1 MKRSK
6 QNIILDLIPKTT
18 AKSRILLLL
27 LLCTFNFNIYA
38 NKIDSLFV
46 NLQNGEDS
54 SKLIILEKVTDEL
67 SKLDPREALE
77 YGEKALEI
85 AIKNNYQYK
94 AADLYIKLG
103 DIYQKLENYKSCLFN
118 YNAAL
123 NIYVNTFEFK
133 QTAYITFNM
142 GKVYSRLNDY
152 NKAMECYIKSLNI
165 SEQTGDIEN
174 IGACNNGIALI
185 HHNFGNYGEAI
196 LFHQKAL
203 NIAIKTE
210 KKKDIIRSLNNIGN
224 VYKKMEEKY
233 PDKYRGHYFK
243 ALEYYTR
250 ALKLAEE
257 LKEKAAISSI
267 LNNLGTLNEAMGNF
281 DKALEYQ
288 YNALKLRK
296 EVGNKRGL
304 ALTLFNIGS
313 IYKEMKQYT
322 KAIDYIKQSEKI
334 AIELMDKERLAD
346 VYLYLSEIYYLTENY
361 QLAYDFQNKNITQN
375 QEIYNRQTQNQL
387 GEMLAKYELKK
398 QEREITLLNKEK
410 ELEDALLNS
419 KSEQARIQKIFTII
433 LIGSLGL
440 LSTFLLFLNYLFRKR
455 RRINKQLHQKK
466 EEILEQKEEIVAQ
479 ANLLSITNKE
489 LEKLSIVASKTDNI
503 VVISDA
509 QGEIEW
515 VNESF
520 EKTYGYSMD
529 EFKKNFGTNLIK
541 TSSNSKI
548 SELIQ
553 TAVSEKHSA
562 EYISQSS
569 SKSGAPLWFQTTL
582 TPILDIDDNII
593 KIITIDSDIT
603 KIKEAEQ
610 AIIKQS
616 EEITAQNTNLKFLIE
631 ELESQKQEIKMH
643 KDLIEDKNKFITD
656 SINYAQLIQESILPS
671 HSLLEFAFPDS
682 FILYKPKDIVS
693 GDFFW
698 FDKAGDELFFAVV
711 DCTGH
716 GVPGAFMSIV
726 GYNLLNQALF
736 EYKFTQ
742 PAEILNFLTIE
753 LSNKF
758 RSALN
763 TKISLRDG
771 MELSLCCINSE
782 NNMMKFAGAFSS
794 LYLIRNNEL
803 IIIKGDSQAIEIA
816 PQTEPK
822 PFTNHELK
830 LNTGDCLYLFSDGF
844 VDQTGGPK
852 GKKFQTAMLKETLLK
867 IHDLPMKEQKLKLES
882 VFENW
887 KGNNKQRDD
896 VTILGLKI

>member
-1 MKRSK
+1 MKIIK
-6 QNIILDLIPKTT
+6 QNIRLIYRQGKNTKIIALFLVFSLNT
-18 AKSRILLLL
+18 FLLQ
-27 LLCTFNFNIYA
+27 A
-38 NKIDSLFV
+38 NKIDSLFF
-46 NLQNGEDS
+46 NLQNTEDS
-54 SKLIILEKVTDEL
+54 SKLIVLEKVTEEL
-67 SKLDPREALE
+67 TKLDPQEALR
-77 YGEKALEI
+77 YGQKALEI
-85 AIKNNYQYK
+85 AIKNNYKYK

-123 NIYVNTFEFK
+123 NKYVNTFEFK

-142 GKVYSRLNDY
+142 GKAYSRLNDY

-165 SEQTGDIEN
+165 SEQTEDIEN
-174 IGACNNGIALI
+174 IGACYNGIALI
-185 HHNFGNYGEAI
+185 HHNFSNYDKAI

-210 KKKDIIRSLNNIGN
+210 KKKDIIRSLNNIAN
-224 VYKKMEEKY
+224 AYKKMEEKY
-233 PDKYRGHYFK
+233 PDKYKGHYFK

-257 LKEKAAISSI
+257 LKDKAAISSI
-267 LNNLGTLNEAMGNF
+267 LNNLGTLSEAMGNF
-281 DKALEYQ
+281 EKALEYQ

-322 KAIDYIKQSEKI
+322 TAIDYIKQSEKI

-346 VYLYLSEIYYLTENY
+346 VYLYLSDIYFLTENY
-361 QLAYDFQNKNITQN
+361 QLAYDFQNKNIAQN

-387 GEMLAKYELKK
+387 GEMLAKYELEK
-398 QEREITLLNKEK
+398 QEREIVLLNKEK
-410 ELEDALLNS
+410 ELKNATLLHKN
-419 KSEQARIQKIFTII
+419 EQTRIQKILTII
-433 LIGSLGL
+433 MIAGL
-440 LSTFLLFLNYLFRKR
+440 CILSLFLFVLNFLFSKR
-455 RRINKQLHQKK
+455 RKINKQLQLKK
-466 EEILEQKEEIVAQ
+466 EEILEQKEEIAAQ

-503 VVISDA
+503 VIIADA

-520 EKTYGYSMD
+520 EKTYGYNLA
-529 EFKKNFGTNLIK
+529 EFKKLFGSNLIK
-541 TSSNSKI
+541 TSSNSQI
-548 SELIQ
+548 NDYIQ
-553 TAVSEKHSA
+553 NAIREKHSA
-562 EYISQSS
+562 EYLSESN
-569 SKSGAPLWFQTTL
+569 SKIGKKLWFQTTL

-593 KIITIDSDIT
+593 KIVTIDSDIS

-610 AIIKQS
+610 AIIKQN
-616 EEITAQNTNLKFLIE
+616 EEINAQNTNLKFLIN
-631 ELESQKQEIKMH
+631 ELENQKQEIKMH
-643 KDLIEDKNKFITD
+643 KELIEDKNKFITD

-698 FDKAGDELFFAVV
+698 FDKAGDELYFAVV

-726 GYNLLNQALF
+726 GFNLLNQALF

-742 PAEILNFLTIE
+742 PSEILNFLTIE
-753 LSNKF
+753 LRNKF

-763 TKISLRDG
+763 TKINLRDG
-771 MELSLCCINSE
+771 MELSLCCLNTE
-782 NNMMKFAGAFSS
+782 TNVLKFAGAFSS

-816 PQTEPK
+816 PQAEPK
-822 PFTNHELK
+822 PYTNHELK
-830 LNTGDCLYLFSDGF
+830 LNKNDCLYLFSDGF

-852 GKKFQTAMLKETLLK
+852 SKKFQTAMLKETLLK
-867 IHDLPMKEQKLKLES
+867 IHGLPMKEQKLKLEYI
-882 VFENW
+882 FENW
-887 KGNNKQRDD
+887 KGNHKQRDD
-896 VTILGLKI
+896 VTILGLRIS